1 MGNAQ
6 EKANLEETLL
16 KFSSPSPTPPLLKI
30 SILYTPTISQCLF
43 LPNTKTCNFLYQES
57 INQAKILKIVDFQDI
72 IALESTDSNEMID
85 YWLMNPDFS
94 LQKFSLETPLSLK
107 AVYKPKNQLFS
118 DKFHLKDF
126 KFLKCIGKGGT
137 SLVSLVRYMKTGHL
151 FAIKQIPKALLQDPR
166 RYKQIM
172 VERDVLNK
180 LNCPF
185 LAVLISA
192 FESEN
197 FLNFLMEYYPGGELF
212 FHLKKVKFTEEIARF
227 YFAQIVFSL
236 EFLHS
241 QKILYR
247 DLKPENLILD
257 LYGYIRLTDFGL
269 CKRGLEDRE
278 LTHSFCG
285 SPEYMAPEIFNNAGH
300 SYTVDFY
307 TLGALLYEFTT
318 GLPPFYAKN
327 PREIMENVNKG
338 FLKIPEKLSEDL
350 KDLLRKLLTKNP
362 EERIRDFGGLKQE
375 KWLRDV
381 DWQGIYEKKMETP
394 IQLSVYR
401 SNLHEEFGKIVIS
414 SDAMKE
420 NQNFKRDYPNFEYF
434 SQKYE
439 GFFES
444 PFRKIHEKSEK
455 NEKSKNLEKTEKS
468 EKRLNSL
475 PANKSIVT
483 ERHKSERKQSLKEE
497 KISETSKIMKKYCV
511 KLPLKAKAALTKKNL
526 LMNMTINGPLNRNS
540 SISNIGQLTNR
551 LEKPERKTKLTTITL
566 RSKKEKENINNFSMI
581 SPEKHDKIVVS
592 RPIQKKNLVVNKEK
606 IYKKPE
612 SLEKNKEKTQLTNKK
627 VNSEKKI
634 TSGPLKMTIPGKVT
648 KFLGN
653 KTLLM
658 KNWEVLKE
666 NLNATNVV
674 KSELQE
680 KNGKNNVKSYKII
693 KKLENDIIKHLN
705 NEQ

>member
-16 KFSSPSPTPPLLKI
+16 KFSSPLSPTHPLLQIKI
-30 SILYTPTISQCLF
+30 NYTPTNCQSLF
-43 LPNTKTCNFLYQES
+43 IPNTKTCNFLYQEAVR
-57 INQAKILKIVDFQDI
+57 QAKIHHIADYQEI

-85 YWLMNPDFS
+85 YWLMKPDFS
-94 LQKFSLETPLSLK
+94 LQKFALDSPLSLQ
-107 AVYKPKNQLFS
+107 AVYKPKNQVFS
-118 DKFHLKDF
+118 EKTFHLKDF

-137 SLVSLVRYMKTGHL
+137 SLVSLVRYMKNGRL

-185 LAVLISA
+185 LADLISA

-362 EERIRDFGGLKQE
+362 EERIRDFGCLKQE
-375 KWLRDV
+375 KWLKDV
-381 DWQGIYEKKMETP
+381 DWQGIYEKKLETP

-401 SNLHEEFGKIVIS
+401 SNLHEEFVKIVIS

-420 NQNFKRDYPNFEYF
+420 NINFKREYPNFEYF
-434 SQKYE
+434 SQKFE
-439 GFFES
+439 GFLES
-444 PFRKIHEKSEK
+444 PFRK
-455 NEKSKNLEKTEKS
+455 TQEKS
-468 EKRLNSL
+468 EKRLNSV
-475 PANKSIVT
+475 PASKNILKS
-483 ERHKSERKQSLKEE
+483 HKSERKQSLKEE
-497 KISETSKIMKKYCV
+497 KLSEDLKKYCV
-511 KLPLKAKAALTKKNL
+511 KLPLKAKAALTKNNL

-540 SISNIGQLTNR
+540 SISNLGQLTTR
-551 LEKPERKTKLTTITL
+551 LEKPEGKTKLTTITL
-566 RSKKEKENINNFSMI
+566 RSKKQKENINNFSMI
-581 SPEKHDKIVVS
+581 SPEKHDKIVIS
-592 RPIQKKNLVVNKEK
+592 RPIQKKNLVLNINKEK

-612 SLEKNKEKTQLTNKK
+612 SLEKTKEKTLQLTNKK

-634 TSGPLKMTIPGKVT
+634 TNSVLKMTIPGKVT

-666 NLNATNVV
+666 NLNATNVL
-674 KSELQE
+674 KNDQE
-680 KNGKNNVKSYKII
+680 KNGKKNLKSYKII
-693 KKLENDIIKHLN
+693 MKNDVKA
-705 NEQ
+705 